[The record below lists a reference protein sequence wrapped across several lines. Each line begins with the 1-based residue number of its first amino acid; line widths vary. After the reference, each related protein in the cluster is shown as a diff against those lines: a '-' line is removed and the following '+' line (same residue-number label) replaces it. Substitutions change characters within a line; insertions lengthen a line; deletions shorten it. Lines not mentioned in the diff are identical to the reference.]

1 MINQGRQEL
10 FNKAVGG
17 LIEQGECAQDPSN
30 GCMYRLEKDGK
41 VLKCIVGQII
51 SDEMA
56 ARNEGIIVSGFDI
69 EDLEAIFGP
78 YYRQEE
84 GFWDDMQSIHDSA
97 IDFATKIQNYKE
109 LAAEH
114 ELEWIFG

>member
-1 MINQGRQEL
+1 MSSRQEL

-17 LIEQGECAQDPSN
+17 LIEQGECAQNPSN
-30 GCMYRLEKDGK
+30 GCLYRLEKNGK

-56 ARNEGIIVSGFDI
+56 ARNEGIIVSGFDS

-78 YYRQEE
+78 NYPQEAE
-84 GFWDDMQSIHDSA
+84 FWDKMQSIHDSRVG
-97 IDFATKIQNYKE
+97 FATKIKNYKK

-114 ELEWIFG
+114 ELEWIFA